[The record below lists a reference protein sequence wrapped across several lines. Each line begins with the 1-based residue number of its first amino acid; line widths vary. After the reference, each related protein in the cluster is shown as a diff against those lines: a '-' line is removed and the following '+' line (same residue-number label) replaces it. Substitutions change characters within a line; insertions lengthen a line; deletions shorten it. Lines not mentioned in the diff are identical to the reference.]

1 MLLEC
6 TLARHKQFKFI
17 IPHIFLSN
25 FKNIFHM
32 ICESLIVRLVWHSI
46 TKLYIHLF
54 IKTIEKEKNG
64 VEANQQAGQFLNVQT
79 ATIFLTPNMCPKKCE
94 TSLKIIQHFP
104 HFAAKWECPRCCEIF
119 YYSLKY
125 IWNAIG
131 LSFTAVYLSTFLGP
145 RLFGKSF

>member
-64 VEANQQAGQFLNVQT
+64 LEANQQAGQFLNVQT
-79 ATIFLTPNMCPKKCE
+79 ATIFLTPNMCSKKM
-94 TSLKIIQHFP
+94 
-104 HFAAKWECPRCCEIF
+104 
-119 YYSLKY
+119 
-125 IWNAIG
+125 
-131 LSFTAVYLSTFLGP
+131 
-145 RLFGKSF
+145 